1 MQSKLEKPKF
11 KHNKKRNTAFLFEA
25 LVKEL
30 TKAAM
35 YDDKGKQRL
44 VSSVLKEHFK
54 KGSLLDRELALYK
67 QFYETKE
74 FPKEIAE
81 KLVNEVKQEHQKINE
96 VEVYTEQSKLI
107 AKINKLIGMQVYDNF
122 VPQYKTLAT
131 ISQIFNPSIQV
142 KQKVLLEQEL
152 LETIT
157 SKKEEKKV
165 VLENIDSLAYKRFV
179 ERFNEA
185 YGQSLLEEQKS
196 LLNKFVNH
204 GEDDIELKL
213 YVSEEVD
220 RLKNSLEKIAL
231 GDDTLQA
238 KLNNVKQTLGELKIN
253 TIDENLIKKI
263 MLIQEFTSE
272 VQQ

>member
-35 YDDKGKQRL
+35 YDDKNKQRII
-44 VSSVLKEHFK
+44 SSILKEHFK
-54 KGSLLDRELALYK
+54 KGSPLDRELSLYK
-67 QFYETKE
+67 QVYETKE

-81 KLVNEVKQEHQKINE
+81 KLLKELKTEHQKLDE
-96 VEVYTEQSKLI
+96 ADVYTEQSKLI
-107 AKINKLIGMQVYDNF
+107 AKINKLIGMQAYDNF

-131 ISQIFNPSIQV
+131 ISQIFNPSVQV
-142 KQKVLLEQEL
+142 KQKILLEQEL

-157 SKKEEKKV
+157 SKKEQKKV
-165 VLENIDSLAYKRFV
+165 VLENVDSLAYKRFV
-179 ERFNEA
+179 ERFNET
-185 YGQSLLEEQKS
+185 YGKSLLEEQKT

-204 GEDDIELKL
+204 GEEDIELKL
-213 YVSEEVD
+213 FVSEEVQ
-220 RLKNSLEKIAL
+220 RLKDTLEKVKF
-231 GDDTLQA
+231 DDGTLKD
-238 KLNNVKQTLGELKIN
+238 KLQSVKHSLSELKIN